1 MFDLTEDEYRRIIKQ
16 AMLNEELTKILEMKI
31 KGEYNSK
38 IAQELHMSERTLSRR
53 IEKLKK
59 KVKRVL

>member
-1 MFDLTEDEYRRIIKQ
+1 MFDLTKEEYQRIIEK

-38 IAQELHMSERTLSRR
+38 IAQEMIMSERTLSRR

-59 KVKRVL
+59 KIKRVL